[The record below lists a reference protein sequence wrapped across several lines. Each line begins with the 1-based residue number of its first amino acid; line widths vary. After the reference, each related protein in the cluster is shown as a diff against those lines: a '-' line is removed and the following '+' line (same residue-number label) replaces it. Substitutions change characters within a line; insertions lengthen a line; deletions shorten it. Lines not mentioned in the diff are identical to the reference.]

1 MGDYDSILT
10 AARHNGIHRVTDLHV
25 LPVVSK
31 FLSTVETNDVSPF
44 VGIRE
49 PRAARWSD
57 GKSRPPMGASKER
70 VEK

>member
-1 MGDYDSILT
+1 MSDHHGVRAAAGDDW
-10 AARHNGIHRVTDLHV
+10 IHSVPNLHV
-25 LPVVSK
+25 LPVVAK

-49 PRAARWSD
+49 PRAARRSD
-57 GKSRPPMGASKER
+57 WKSRPPMGASKER